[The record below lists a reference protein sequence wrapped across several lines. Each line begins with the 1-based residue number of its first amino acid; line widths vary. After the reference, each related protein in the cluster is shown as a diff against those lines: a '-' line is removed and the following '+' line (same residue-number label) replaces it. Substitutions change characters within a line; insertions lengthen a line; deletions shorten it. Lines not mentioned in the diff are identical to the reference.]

1 MPTLNEIN
9 RFSPSEFSSSFG
21 AVYEHSP
28 WIAERAFALKPANGF
43 TSRATVLAALV
54 ATVQSASETEKLA
67 LLNSHPELA
76 GKEATAGTLT
86 DESTREQ
93 SAAGLSAMSAADVA
107 QLRDFNAAYRAKFD
121 FPFIIVA
128 RNNTQ
133 GAIFG
138 AIRSRLLNTRA
149 MELNNNLMQVGEIAR
164 LRLFDLIAG

>member
-9 RFSPSEFSSSFG
+9 RFSPADFSSAFG

-28 WIAERAFALKPANGF
+28 WIAERAFALKAATGF
-43 TSRATVLAALV
+43 ASRATVLAALV

-67 LLNSHPELA
+67 LLNLHPELA
-76 GKEATAGTLT
+76 GKEAAAGTLT

-93 SAAGLSAMSAADVA
+93 AAAGLSAMTAADIA
-107 QLRDFNAAYRAKFD
+107 QLREFNAAYRTKFG

-133 GAIFG
+133 DAIFG
-138 AIRSRLLNTRA
+138 AIRSRLRNTRA
-149 MELNNNLMQVGEIAR
+149 MEFNNNLMQVGEIAR
-164 LRLFDLIAG
+164 LRLMDLVTE